1 MPRSRI
7 GVTAVI
13 VVESVV
19 VIAASAVVNVAL
31 NETAT
36 MIEAVGI
43 VAQSAIVVSVV
54 SVAVTAIETVI
65 HAHSP
70 ARVFVKGLAIVS
82 RRTRGMEEHRVLLCR
97 GRVRLRPPN
106 HRVPRGLSRGATRLR
121 LQVLLRSRMSRRMCR
136 LPMKAPLTDVR
147 MDKWLWSVRL
157 FKTRGLAIAACD
169 NGRVKLS
176 GQTVKPSRSLRV
188 GDVITVAGTELTKT
202 VKVLQ
207 LIDKRVGAR
216 EVPEIM
222 EDLTPQEDYA
232 RARERRELDGFT
244 PRPQGTGRPSK
255 KDRRALEEFEQS

>member
-1 MPRSRI
+1 MVI
-7 GVTAVI
+7 AVVTAAIVAGIVAI
-13 VVESVV
+13 VVG
-19 VIAASAVVNVAL
+19 I
-31 NETAT
+31 ETAT
-36 MIEAVGI
+36 MIGAVGI
-43 VAQSAIVVSVV
+43 VALSVIAGIA
-54 SVAVTAIETVI
+54 AVTEIATAIETVI
-65 HAHSP
+65 LDRSP
-70 ARVFVKGLAIVS
+70 ARVFVKGLAIAS
-82 RRTRGMEEHRVLLCR
+82 PRTEGMKEDRVLPCR
-97 GRVRLRPPN
+97 GRLRPLPLKP
-106 HRVPRGLSRGATRLR
+106 RVPRGLIRRGATRLR
-121 LQVLLRSRMSRRMCR
+121 LQVLIKSRRRHRLCR

-176 GQTVKPSRSLRV
+176 GQTVKPSRTLRV
-188 GDVITVAGTELTKT
+188 GDVITVAGAELTKT

-216 EVPEIM
+216 EVPGIM
-222 EDLTPQEDYA
+222 EDLTPQEDYV